1 MSPAMR
7 ACALLLLSCA
17 AAGAAAQQQIDPPV
31 LKPFADNHDWLLVDD
46 VVYRPG
52 NADTAITVP
61 RGFVTDFAS
70 IPQLLWSAELSP
82 NGRYSKA
89 AIVHDYLY
97 WSQLCSREQADN
109 LLDIAMQESDVGYFQ
124 RSTIYWGVR
133 MGGDAAWQA
142 NATQRAQGLPRVV
155 PAGAFGFGPNVVWKD
170 YRGTLPVVPMVNIAA
185 ATPPAYCALGDTRD
199 VPGRPR

>member
-1 MSPAMR
+1 MNR
-7 ACALLLLSCA
+7 ATRAFALAVLCA
-17 AAGAAAQQQIDPPV
+17 AAGAVAQQPIDAPV
-31 LKPFADNHDWLLVDD
+31 LKPFADNHDWLLVND

-52 NADTAITVP
+52 NADASITVP

-70 IPQLLWSAELSP
+70 IPQAFWSADLSP

-97 WSQLCSREQADN
+97 WAQPCSREQADN
-109 LLDIAMQESDVGYFQ
+109 LLDIAMQESNVGYFQ
-124 RSTIYWGVR
+124 RTTIYWGVR
-133 MGGDAAWQA
+133 AGGDGAWQA
-142 NATQRAQGLPRVV
+142 NATQRAQGLPRIV
-155 PAGAFGFGPNVVWKD
+155 PAESFAFGPNVVWAD
-170 YRGTLPVVPMVNIAA
+170 YRRTLPVVPMVDLAA